1 MDSREFTEHYRQYLP
16 MVSKFFAYRTESEDV
31 EDLASQVFSIAWQ
44 KRDSAP
50 LEHVAA
56 WLYRIAGNVLAN
68 HRRKSAFRITL
79 PLLDNDLLAPSAESL
94 ALANVS
100 IRAAWQTLSSKDRLV
115 LSLVALEG
123 LTLDECALVM
133 RTSKNAAT
141 IRFHR
146 AKKNFEIALKESE
159 G

>member
-16 MVSKFFAYRTESEDV
+16 MVSKFFAYRAESADV

-100 IRAAWQTLSSKDRLV
+100 IRAAWQVLSSKDRLV

-123 LTLDECALVM
+123 LTLEECAVVM

>member
-16 MVSKFFAYRTESEDV
+16 MVSKFFTYRGESADI

-50 LEHVAA
+50 SEFEAA

-68 HRRKSAFRITL
+68 HRRKSAFRVTL
-79 PLLDNDLLAPSAESL
+79 PLLDTDLLAPSAESL
-94 ALANVS
+94 AIANVA
-100 IRAAWQTLSSKDRLV
+100 IREAWQTLSAKDRLI
-115 LSLVALEG
+115 LSLVSLEG
-123 LTLDECALVM
+123 FTLEECSATL
-133 RTSKNAAT
+133 RISKNAAT

-146 AKKNFEIALKESE
+146 AKKNFETALKESE

>member
-16 MVSKFFAYRTESEDV
+16 MVSKFFAYRAESADV

-50 LEHVAA
+50 LELVAA

-68 HRRKSAFRITL
+68 HRRKSALRITL

-100 IRAAWQTLSSKDRLV
+100 IRAAWQTLSSKDRLA

-123 LTLDECALVM
+123 LTLEECALVM

-146 AKKNFEIALKESE
+146 AKKNFEIALKES
-159 G
+159 

>member
-16 MVSKFFAYRTESEDV
+16 MVSKFFAYRTESADV

-100 IRAAWQTLSSKDRLV
+100 IREAWQVLSSKDRLA

-123 LTLDECALVM
+123 LTLEECALVM
-133 RTSKNAAT
+133 RISKNAAT

>member
-16 MVSKFFAYRTESEDV
+16 MVSKFFAYRAESADV
-31 EDLASQVFSIAWQ
+31 ADLASQVFSIAWQ

-100 IRAAWQTLSSKDRLV
+100 IRAAWQALSSKDRLV

-123 LTLDECALVM
+123 LTLDECALLM

-141 IRFHR
+141 IRYHR

>member
-16 MVSKFFAYRTESEDV
+16 MVSKFFAYRAESADV

-100 IRAAWQTLSSKDRLV
+100 IRAAWQVLSSKDRLV

-123 LTLDECALVM
+123 LTLEESAVVM

>member
-1 MDSREFTEHYRQYLP
+1 MDSREFTEQYRQYLP
-16 MVSKFFAYRTESEDV
+16 MVSKFFAYRAESGDV

-50 LEHVAA
+50 SEFVAP

-68 HRRKSAFRITL
+68 HRRRSAFRVTI
-79 PLLDNDLLAPSAESL
+79 PLLDTDLLAPSAESL
-94 ALANVS
+94 AIANVA
-100 IRAAWQTLSSKDRLV
+100 IREAWQTLSAKDRLI
-115 LSLVALEG
+115 LSLITLEG
-123 LTLDECALVM
+123 FTLEECAATL
-133 RTSKNAAT
+133 RISKNAAT

-146 AKKNFEIALKESE
+146 AKKNFETALKESE